1 MSAPPFENQ
10 VTSKSQNKNKKCP
23 VCENLF
29 KVKNIYS
36 RQRLLRFI
44 ELPFCRF
51 LHTAYLKHGSELR
64 NWDKSNKIFRQI
76 ILVTSN
82 AEEKIQKLYF
92 YFFCNFDENMRRTH
106 KESNKNTNQ
115 NYLSWLLGNEV
126 PGRGGGALKL
136 HEIKNFYELEKEEW
150 NEKSLKIM
158 IKSLKIMMQYKSKE
172 NMDYLRLF
180 SRYCDSYLTPWSSL
194 YIFVQ

>member
-1 MSAPPFENQ
+1 M
-10 VTSKSQNKNKKCP
+10 
-23 VCENLF
+23 CENLF

-44 ELPFCRF
+44 LLPLCRFSHTVNLQDANELP
-51 LHTAYLKHGSELR
+51 
-64 NWDKSNKIFRQI
+64 NWDKSNKIFKQI

-106 KESNKNTNQ
+106 EKDPPRIRRAIKNTNQ

-126 PGRGGGALKL
+126 PGRGGGGALKS
-136 HEIKNFYELEKEEW
+136 HEIKYFYELEKEEC
-150 NEKSLKIM
+150 NE
-158 IKSLKIMMQYKSKE
+158 KSLKIMMQYKSKE
-172 NMDYLRLF
+172 NMDYRRLF
-180 SRYCDSYLTPWSSL
+180 SRYCDSSLTPL